1 MRTTHRDNPLHRI
14 EFWTGQYFQ
23 AAQLQEVGTYLLVP
37 HSSGKALCDTLQ
49 LQQEQLE
56 KYQVVY
62 DVEEQKNH
70 HTEKQ
75 NDPAGPHANPADAA
89 DITEQTSY
97 DAQDD
102 NYMTRLSRTYG
113 LEPGFHPI
121 AEDGST
127 LDTVEVEVDEEDDDD
142 TGLYDDLPARM
153 PRHDAFNNPY
163 VRIVYVNGIHY
174 IPLVFCS
181 CRGVN
186 RVNTD
191 LMHKRLVPASFTRY
205 KTLFTT
211 AVLDDYRLANLECKA
226 SAFQYWHKLSRTT
239 AAATSSAD
247 IDNFYRKLRWLSRSW
262 RWLKKLKRGGFG
274 NNNRDPM
281 ETTAGELAIFCPT
294 CPQLL
299 GERPF
304 TPSDAHRLSPD
315 TCDRSRP
322 IAPPTPTLRPKRRCT
337 YLYIPVATSPSS
349 ARPIPTSDIPT
360 SVARPRA
367 RALSHKDRTASGTCT
382 YTRRCPS
389 VIIYVPYTPESRPS
403 RILLVYGHPPDMGES
418 FTLFSLDSPLPETRR
433 SRPIRFRA
441 ETRVCY
447 TRPSNAR
454 SLRSPAQ
461 SRFEMS
467 EFGDMSQRPF
477 SPFLTTEERLAN
489 MEATISA
496 LSASNTSNSASMDR
510 LSALFEKFMSGTPP
524 NPTPAAPEADT
535 TTPPPETTTLLP
547 GSPRSGS
554 HHLRPSPP
562 PIYDGARLGG
572 RAFLNACKLYFSLC
586 GEVLPTTTP
595 KYRVFQ
601 FGTAKDV
608 FPAWKDFEDTFRGE
622 FFLFDEVADAALIL
636 ESTAYFQNSR
646 SIDEY
651 IDSFRSLWVK
661 AGYPDGRHLVLKFR
675 RGMDP
680 KLSRRLGSITT
691 GRPHDEKIEE
701 WLRIARSQD
710 FIMRSE
716 DDFHRRMV
724 PTKAPD
730 SRQPTAAAA
739 RWAFA
744 TAPAPAPA
752 PAPPAPRAPVAP
764 APRPIPQG
772 IPMDVDRM
780 RDRVAP
786 ADDHCF
792 RCKKKGHYSRDC
804 PLRWDV
810 RHMLDDELEALIME
824 RLARKDAVPADP
836 TPSSADATASDAEEG
851 F

>member
-1 MRTTHRDNPLHRI
+1 
-14 EFWTGQYFQ
+14 
-23 AAQLQEVGTYLLVP
+23 
-37 HSSGKALCDTLQ
+37 
-49 LQQEQLE
+49 
-56 KYQVVY
+56 
-62 DVEEQKNH
+62 
-70 HTEKQ
+70 
-75 NDPAGPHANPADAA
+75 
-89 DITEQTSY
+89 
-97 DAQDD
+97 
-102 NYMTRLSRTYG
+102 
-113 LEPGFHPI
+113 
-121 AEDGST
+121 
-127 LDTVEVEVDEEDDDD
+127 
-142 TGLYDDLPARM
+142 
-153 PRHDAFNNPY
+153 
-163 VRIVYVNGIHY
+163 
-174 IPLVFCS
+174 
-181 CRGVN
+181 
-186 RVNTD
+186 
-191 LMHKRLVPASFTRY
+191 
-205 KTLFTT
+205 
-211 AVLDDYRLANLECKA
+211 
-226 SAFQYWHKLSRTT
+226 
-239 AAATSSAD
+239 
-247 IDNFYRKLRWLSRSW
+247 
-262 RWLKKLKRGGFG
+262 
-274 NNNRDPM
+274 
-281 ETTAGELAIFCPT
+281 
-294 CPQLL
+294 
-299 GERPF
+299 
-304 TPSDAHRLSPD
+304 
-315 TCDRSRP
+315 
-322 IAPPTPTLRPKRRCT
+322 
-337 YLYIPVATSPSS
+337 
-349 ARPIPTSDIPT
+349 
-360 SVARPRA
+360 
-367 RALSHKDRTASGTCT
+367 
-382 YTRRCPS
+382 
-389 VIIYVPYTPESRPS
+389 
-403 RILLVYGHPPDMGES
+403 
-418 FTLFSLDSPLPETRR
+418 
-433 SRPIRFRA
+433 
-441 ETRVCY
+441 
-447 TRPSNAR
+447 
-454 SLRSPAQ
+454 
-461 SRFEMS
+461 MS

-510 LSALFEKFMSGTPP
+510 LSALFEKFMLGTPP

-535 TTPPPETTTLLP
+535 TPPPPETTTPLP

-562 PIYDGARLGG
+562 PIYDGARSGG
-572 RAFLNACKLYFSLC
+572 RAFLNTCKLYFSLC
-586 GEVLPTTTP
+586 GGSFADDHARIVWVLS
-595 KYRVFQ
+595 YMQHGRAADFVSRVFQ

-636 ESTAYFQNSR
+636 ESTAYFQNGR

-730 SRQPTAAAA
+730 TRQPTAAAA

-744 TAPAPAPA
+744 TAPG

>member
-1 MRTTHRDNPLHRI
+1 MRREHIQQSNLVLLDDPDLTVLGSTQTNSFTKPKPSSSFLGSGERMDIGPSALPLTPSTPLPPASSVSFSPAWNPSSRTLNSLSVFPYNPWMESPFLAGKRIKVQFKDTKAVLRDPGWSHGDYEDYARSALDAP
-14 EFWTGQYFQ
+14 G
-23 AAQLQEVGTYLLVP
+23 
-37 HSSGKALCDTLQ
+37 SGEIRPTRGVTLQ
-49 LQQEQLE
+49 A
-56 KYQVVY
+56 
-62 DVEEQKNH
+62 DVNWRMHFAKKGSVEGALAEL
-70 HTEKQ
+70 
-75 NDPAGPHANPADAA
+75 DA
-89 DITEQTSY
+89 
-97 DAQDD
+97 
-102 NYMTRLSRTYG
+102 L
-113 LEPGFHPI
+113 
-121 AEDGST
+121 
-127 LDTVEVEVDEEDDDD
+127 
-142 TGLYDDLPARM
+142 
-153 PRHDAFNNPY
+153 
-163 VRIVYVNGIHY
+163 
-174 IPLVFCS
+174 
-181 CRGVN
+181 
-186 RVNTD
+186 
-191 LMHKRLVPASFTRY
+191 
-205 KTLFTT
+205 
-211 AVLDDYRLANLECKA
+211 
-226 SAFQYWHKLSRTT
+226 
-239 AAATSSAD
+239 
-247 IDNFYRKLRWLSRSW
+247 
-262 RWLKKLKRGGFG
+262 
-274 NNNRDPM
+274 
-281 ETTAGELAIFCPT
+281 
-294 CPQLL
+294 
-299 GERPF
+299 
-304 TPSDAHRLSPD
+304 PSDASQ
-315 TCDRSRP
+315 
-322 IAPPTPTLRPKRRCT
+322 K
-337 YLYIPVATSPSS
+337 
-349 ARPIPTSDIPT
+349 
-360 SVARPRA
+360 
-367 RALSHKDRTASGTCT
+367 
-382 YTRRCPS
+382 
-389 VIIYVPYTPESRPS
+389 
-403 RILLVYGHPPDMGES
+403 
-418 FTLFSLDSPLPETRR
+418 LPETRR

-535 TTPPPETTTLLP
+535 TPPTPETTTPLP

-562 PIYDGARLGG
+562 PIYDGARSGG

-586 GEVLPTTTP
+586 GGSFADDHARIVWVLS
-595 KYRVFQ
+595 YMQHGRAADFVSRVFQ

-636 ESTAYFQNSR
+636 ESTAYFQNGR

-651 IDSFRSLWVK
+651 IDSFRSLS
-661 AGYPDGRHLVLKFR
+661 
-675 RGMDP
+675 RGDSEASP
-680 KLSRRLGSITT
+680 RVARTTRRLRSGA
-691 GRPHDEKIEE
+691 H
-701 WLRIARSQD
+701 SQD

-752 PAPPAPRAPVAP
+752 LAPPAPHAPVAP

-804 PLRWDV
+804 PLHWDV

-824 RLARKDAVPADP
+824 HLARKDAVPADP

>member
-1 MRTTHRDNPLHRI
+1 
-14 EFWTGQYFQ
+14 
-23 AAQLQEVGTYLLVP
+23 
-37 HSSGKALCDTLQ
+37 
-49 LQQEQLE
+49 
-56 KYQVVY
+56 
-62 DVEEQKNH
+62 
-70 HTEKQ
+70 
-75 NDPAGPHANPADAA
+75 
-89 DITEQTSY
+89 
-97 DAQDD
+97 
-102 NYMTRLSRTYG
+102 
-113 LEPGFHPI
+113 
-121 AEDGST
+121 
-127 LDTVEVEVDEEDDDD
+127 
-142 TGLYDDLPARM
+142 
-153 PRHDAFNNPY
+153 
-163 VRIVYVNGIHY
+163 
-174 IPLVFCS
+174 
-181 CRGVN
+181 
-186 RVNTD
+186 
-191 LMHKRLVPASFTRY
+191 
-205 KTLFTT
+205 
-211 AVLDDYRLANLECKA
+211 
-226 SAFQYWHKLSRTT
+226 
-239 AAATSSAD
+239 
-247 IDNFYRKLRWLSRSW
+247 
-262 RWLKKLKRGGFG
+262 
-274 NNNRDPM
+274 
-281 ETTAGELAIFCPT
+281 
-294 CPQLL
+294 
-299 GERPF
+299 
-304 TPSDAHRLSPD
+304 
-315 TCDRSRP
+315 
-322 IAPPTPTLRPKRRCT
+322 
-337 YLYIPVATSPSS
+337 
-349 ARPIPTSDIPT
+349 
-360 SVARPRA
+360 
-367 RALSHKDRTASGTCT
+367 
-382 YTRRCPS
+382 
-389 VIIYVPYTPESRPS
+389 
-403 RILLVYGHPPDMGES
+403 
-418 FTLFSLDSPLPETRR
+418 
-433 SRPIRFRA
+433 
-441 ETRVCY
+441 
-447 TRPSNAR
+447 
-454 SLRSPAQ
+454 
-461 SRFEMS
+461 MS

-510 LSALFEKFMSGTPP
+510 LSALFETFMSGTPP

-535 TTPPPETTTLLP
+535 TPPPPETTTPLP

-562 PIYDGARLGG
+562 PIYDGARSGG

-586 GEVLPTTTP
+586 GGSFADDHARIVWVLS
-595 KYRVFQ
+595 YMQHGRAADFVSRVFQ

-636 ESTAYFQNSR
+636 KSTAYFQNGR

-661 AGYPDGRHLVLKFR
+661 AGYPDGCHLVLKFR

-724 PTKAPD
+724 PTKVPD

-752 PAPPAPRAPVAP
+752 LAPPAPRAPVAP

-786 ADDHCF
+786 ANDHCF